1 MGNISTILDFFPIM
15 IKFYTKIATFCTNFK
30 ENDNIKIS
38 FWKKSIWYLV
48 LLKFVILPN
57 DIRSTSMLQ
66 KFYKKQNLIHIIK
79 GNLVNE
85 SKKVEGNCECLVYK
99 IAEIFLRLI
108 LIIE

>member
-1 MGNISTILDFFPIM
+1 
-15 IKFYTKIATFCTNFK
+15 
-30 ENDNIKIS
+30 
-38 FWKKSIWYLV
+38 
-48 LLKFVILPN
+48 
-57 DIRSTSMLQ
+57 MLQ